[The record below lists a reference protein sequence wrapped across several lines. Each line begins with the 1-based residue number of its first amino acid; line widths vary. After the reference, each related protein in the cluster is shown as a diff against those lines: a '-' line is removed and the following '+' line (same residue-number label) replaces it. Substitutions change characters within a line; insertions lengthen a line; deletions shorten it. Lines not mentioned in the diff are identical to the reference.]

1 MLFVKIDLKLLCSGF
16 FGTNTDRLVASGDQ
30 LKPNQPTPMIKSAL
44 VSVLALG
51 ATASVFGQAAATAS
65 SAVEF
70 TLDNTVVT
78 EYVFRGQQYGDL
90 TYHPSVKAA
99 YGDFYASVWAAMGDN
114 LSLGDYEID
123 YAVGYTLAINDTFSL
138 DVGGTFFTY
147 TGTVG
152 NTDTIEPYAGVQ
164 ADLGG
169 VGLGFYY
176 YYDLQIDD
184 STYEV
189 EATYSF
195 PVDAIKTSL
204 DFSATVGF
212 VSGDLAENVVI
223 ADNYTYYGAALAL
236 PFQVSDNATLTVGI
250 SYTDVSEDAINDS
263 SETVYSAGL
272 AVRF

>member
-1 MLFVKIDLKLLCSGF
+1 
-16 FGTNTDRLVASGDQ
+16 
-30 LKPNQPTPMIKSAL
+30 MIKSAL

-51 ATASVFGQAAATAS
+51 ATASVLGQAAATSS
-65 SAVEF
+65 SAVEL

-90 TYHPSVKAA
+90 TFHPSIKAA
-99 YGDFYASVWAAMGDN
+99 YGDFYASAWAALSDN
-114 LSLGDYEID
+114 LTLGDYEID
-123 YAVGYTLAINDTFSL
+123 YALGYSVALNDTFTV
-138 DVGGTFFTY
+138 DVGGTYYSY

-152 NTDTIEPYAGVQ
+152 NTDTIEPYVGVK
-164 ADLGG
+164 ADVSGLG
-169 VGLGFYY
+169 VGLYY
-176 YYDLQIDD
+176 YYDLLIDD
-184 STYEV
+184 STYEAK
-189 EATYSF
+189 ATYSF

-212 VSGDLAENVVI
+212 VSGDLTENVVI

-236 PFQVSDNATLTVGI
+236 PFEVSDNATLTVGI
-250 SYTDVSEDAINDS
+250 SYSDVSEDAINDS